1 MYLYYLKQETNVTL
15 FLNSHLF
22 LKGNADIFATTLA
35 DFRSCLKLERS
46 LSDNTIAGYNSDC
59 SKYFKFLKEKGIIS
73 PEAAS
78 SEDISEYL
86 ARATDAGLSKRSQSR
101 LVSSLKSLYRFLE
114 GEGRLKENPCDRI
127 DTPKPGRYL
136 PEVLSVDEVE
146 RILDSFDLSKS
157 EGQRNKTIIEVLYS
171 CGLRV
176 SELVGLRISD
186 LFLAEQFIR
195 VTGKGS
201 KQRLVPIGE
210 PAVRSI
216 SLYMRIRNAGPIAK
230 GAEDILF
237 LNRRGGKLTLEM
249 IFLIVRRQAEI
260 AGIRKKVSPHTF
272 RHSFASHLVEN
283 GADLRVVQEMLGHES
298 ILTTEIYTHID
309 TKKWQQTIL
318 QFHPKRK

>member
-1 MYLYYLKQETNVTL
+1 MKN
-15 FLNSHLF
+15 NP
-22 LKGNADIFATTLA
+22 DIFNTTLS

-59 SKYFKFLKEKGIIS
+59 SKFFAFLKEKGTIS
-73 PEAAS
+73 PEAAT
-78 SEDISEYL
+78 SENISEYL
-86 ARATDAGLSKRSQSR
+86 AQVTGAGLSKRSQSR
-101 LVSSLKSLYRFLE
+101 LVSSLKALYRFLE
-114 GEGRLKENPCDRI
+114 SEGRLKNNPCDRI
-127 DTPKPGRYL
+127 DTPEAGRYL
-136 PEVLSVDEVE
+136 PEVLSVEEVE
-146 RILDSFDLSKS
+146 RIIDSVDLSKS
-157 EGQRNKTIIEVLYS
+157 EGHRNKAIIEVLYS

-176 SELVGLRISD
+176 SELIGLRISD

-216 SLYMRIRNAGPIAK
+216 ALYMEVRNVGPVTK

-237 LNRRGGKLTLEM
+237 LNRRGNRLTREM

-260 AGIRKKVSPHTF
+260 AGIRKNVSPHTF

>member
-1 MYLYYLKQETNVTL
+1 MFN
-15 FLNSHLF
+15 
-22 LKGNADIFATTLA
+22 TTLS

-46 LSDNTIAGYNSDC
+46 LSDNTIVGYNSDC
-59 SKYFKFLKEKGIIS
+59 SKFFAFLKEKGIIS
-73 PEAAS
+73 PEAAT
-78 SEDISEYL
+78 SENISEYL
-86 ARATDAGLSKRSQSR
+86 AQVTGAGLSKRSQSR
-101 LVSSLKSLYRFLE
+101 LVSSLKALYRFLE
-114 GEGRLKENPCDRI
+114 SEGRLKNNPCDRI
-127 DTPKPGRYL
+127 DTPKAGRYL
-136 PEVLSVDEVE
+136 PEVLSVEEVE
-146 RILDSFDLSKS
+146 RIIDSVDLSKS
-157 EGQRNKTIIEVLYS
+157 EGHRNKAIIEVLYS

-210 PAVRSI
+210 PAVLSI
-216 SLYMRIRNAGPIAK
+216 SLYMEIRNVGPVTK

-237 LNRRGGKLTLEM
+237 LNRRGNKLTREM

-260 AGIRKKVSPHTF
+260 AGIRKNISPHTF

>member
-1 MYLYYLKQETNVTL
+1 
-15 FLNSHLF
+15 
-22 LKGNADIFATTLA
+22 
-35 DFRSCLKLERS
+35 

-59 SKYFKFLKEKGIIS
+59 AKFFAFIKGKGIIS
-73 PEAAS
+73 PEAVS
-78 SEDISEYL
+78 YEDISEYL
-86 ARATDAGLSKRSQSR
+86 SHATSAGLSKRSQSR

-114 GEGRLKENPCDRI
+114 SEGRLNDNPCDKI
-127 DTPKPGRYL
+127 DTPKAGRYL
-136 PEVLSVDEVE
+136 PEVLSVVEIE
-146 RILDSFDLSKS
+146 RIINSVDLSKS
-157 EGQRNKTIIEVLYS
+157 EGHRNKCIIEVLYS

-210 PAVRSI
+210 PAVQSI
-216 SLYMRIRNAGPIAK
+216 SLYMEIRNLGPISK

-237 LNRRGGKLTLEM
+237 LNRRGGKLTREM

-260 AGIRKKVSPHTF
+260 AGIRKNISPHTF

-318 QFHPKRK
+318 QFHPKRQ

>member
-1 MYLYYLKQETNVTL
+1 MKH
-15 FLNSHLF
+15 NS
-22 LKGNADIFATTLA
+22 DIFDATLC

-59 SKYFKFLKEKGIIS
+59 AKFFAFIKGKGIIS
-73 PEAAS
+73 PEAVS
-78 SEDISEYL
+78 YEDISEYL
-86 ARATDAGLSKRSQSR
+86 SHATSAGLSKRSQSR

-114 GEGRLKENPCDRI
+114 SEGRLNDNPCDKI
-127 DTPKPGRYL
+127 DTPKAGRYL
-136 PEVLSVDEVE
+136 PEVLSVVEIE
-146 RILDSFDLSKS
+146 RIINSVDLSKS
-157 EGQRNKTIIEVLYS
+157 EGHRNKCIIEVLYS

-210 PAVRSI
+210 PAVQSI
-216 SLYMRIRNAGPIAK
+216 SLYMEIRNLGPISK

-237 LNRRGGKLTLEM
+237 LNRRGGKLTREM

-260 AGIRKKVSPHTF
+260 AGIRKNISPHTF

-318 QFHPKRK
+318 QFHPKRQ

>member
-1 MYLYYLKQETNVTL
+1 LKN
-15 FLNSHLF
+15 NP
-22 LKGNADIFATTLA
+22 DIFNTTLS

-46 LSDNTIAGYNSDC
+46 LSDNTIVGYNSDC
-59 SKYFKFLKEKGIIS
+59 SKFFAFLKEKGIIS
-73 PEAAS
+73 PEAAT
-78 SEDISEYL
+78 SENISEYL
-86 ARATDAGLSKRSQSR
+86 AQVTGAGLSKRSQSR
-101 LVSSLKSLYRFLE
+101 LVSSLKALYRFLE
-114 GEGRLKENPCDRI
+114 SEGRLKNNPCDRI
-127 DTPKPGRYL
+127 DTPKAGRYL
-136 PEVLSVDEVE
+136 PEVLSVEEVE
-146 RILDSFDLSKS
+146 RIIDSVDLSKS
-157 EGQRNKTIIEVLYS
+157 EGHRNKAIIEVLYS

-210 PAVRSI
+210 PAVLSI
-216 SLYMRIRNAGPIAK
+216 SLYMEIRNVGPVTK

-237 LNRRGGKLTLEM
+237 LNRRGNKLTREM

-260 AGIRKKVSPHTF
+260 AGIRKNISPHTF